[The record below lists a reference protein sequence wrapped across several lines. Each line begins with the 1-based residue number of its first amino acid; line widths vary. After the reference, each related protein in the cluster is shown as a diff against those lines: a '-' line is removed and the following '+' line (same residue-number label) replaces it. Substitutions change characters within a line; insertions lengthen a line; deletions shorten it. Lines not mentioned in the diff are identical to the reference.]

1 MKMDKPN
8 SSHRNVVLWEFW
20 ASIGGVLLFY
30 VIGMAILIALKPVD
44 ASSGPPP
51 WWGGILIM
59 IGFTL
64 LGIFLGG
71 MIFNRFGRPFA
82 DVVSATQAVSRG
94 DLSVRIP
101 VRGPKSIQ
109 EMAEN
114 FNSMTGK
121 LADAEQRRRSLTAD
135 IAHELRN
142 PLHVIQGNLEG
153 MIDGVYE
160 PSVANLEATL
170 AETRLLARLV
180 NDLQTLSLAENGQLP
195 LHPIRFP
202 LTDLLEDVVTSFST
216 HSTELGVD
224 IQYEAD
230 ANPTLFADYDRLDQA
245 LSNLVTNALR
255 HTPRG
260 GRITLRGATSVQ
272 QVQIFVSDTGP
283 GIPDEDIPHIFD
295 RFWKGDRARTRDG
308 STGSG
313 LGLPISRQLV
323 RAHGGEIEVTSRPG
337 QGASFIVT
345 LPLENL

>member
-8 SSHRNVVLWEFW
+8 SSRRNIVLWEFW
-20 ASIGGVLLFY
+20 VFTGGLLLFY
-30 VIGMAILIALKPVD
+30 VIGMAILIALKPADVN
-44 ASSGPPP
+44 SGPPP

-71 MIFNRFGRPFA
+71 VIFNRFGRPFA

-121 LADAEQRRRSLTAD
+121 LVDAEQRRRSLTAD

-142 PLHVIQGNLEG
+142 LLHVIQGNLEG

-202 LTDLLEDVVTSFST
+202 LTDLLEDVVASFST
-216 HSTELGVD
+216 HSTELGGGHPVRSRCQSD
-224 IQYEAD
+224 
-230 ANPTLFADYDRLDQA
+230 P
-245 LSNLVTNALR
+245 VCGLR
-255 HTPRG
+255 P
-260 GRITLRGATSVQ
+260 
-272 QVQIFVSDTGP
+272 
-283 GIPDEDIPHIFD
+283 
-295 RFWKGDRARTRDG
+295 
-308 STGSG
+308 
-313 LGLPISRQLV
+313 
-323 RAHGGEIEVTSRPG
+323 SRPG
-337 QGASFIVT
+337 ALEPGHQCPAPHT
-345 LPLENL
+345 LGWAH